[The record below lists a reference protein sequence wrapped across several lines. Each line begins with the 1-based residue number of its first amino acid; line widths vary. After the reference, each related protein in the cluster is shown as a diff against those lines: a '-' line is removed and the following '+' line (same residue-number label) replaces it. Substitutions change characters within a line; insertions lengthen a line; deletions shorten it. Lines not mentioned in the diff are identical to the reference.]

1 MQSSKPRSLSANELE
16 LLKFMLSD
24 KEHEHLLN
32 GVSSLWVTELTDG
45 NMGSIRFV
53 SLLNERQASCLEK
66 AEFRDVEGSN
76 INVAIN
82 VDQTG
87 KLYEID
93 IWKYDFT
100 PVIEFPGKNT
110 FIRRLNSNE

>member
-1 MQSSKPRSLSANELE
+1 MQSGKPRALSANELE
-16 LLKFMLSD
+16 LLEFMLSD
-24 KEHEHLLN
+24 KEHAHLLN
-32 GVSSLWVTELTDG
+32 GIGSLWVTELTDG
-45 NMGSIRFV
+45 NMGSIRFA
-53 SLLNERQASCLEK
+53 SPLNERQASYLEK

-82 VDQTG
+82 TDQTG
-87 KLYEID
+87 ELYEID

-110 FIRRLNSNE
+110 FVRKLT

>member
-1 MQSSKPRSLSANELE
+1 
-16 LLKFMLSD
+16 MLSD

-32 GVSSLWVTELTDG
+32 EVRSLWVTELADG
-45 NMGSIRFV
+45 SMGSIRFV
-53 SLLNERQASCLEK
+53 SPLNERRAFCLEK
-66 AEFRDVEGSN
+66 AEFRDTEGSN

-82 VDQTG
+82 ADQTG
-87 KLYEID
+87 ALYEVD

-110 FIRRLNSNE
+110 FVRKLT

>member
-1 MQSSKPRSLSANELE
+1 MQFGKPRSLSANELE
-16 LLKFMLSD
+16 LLKFMLSG

-32 GVSSLWVTELTDG
+32 GVKSLRVTELTDS

-53 SLLNERQASCLEK
+53 SLLNERRASCLDR

-82 VDQTG
+82 ADQTG
-87 KLYEID
+87 ELYEID

-100 PVIEFPGKNT
+100 PVIKFPGKNT
-110 FIRRLNSNE
+110 FVRKLT